1 MSSVKNMKP
10 LKHDKTAKTAPPF
23 HCLSPPP
30 HSFGLRSL
38 FAVFLGAAWQSDVAG
53 PDPGGQTV
61 RRPQG
66 GVAAGGPHLALRQGW
81 GNVTFVLIGHGVID
95 FPLQNFGIDLV
106 HDEIHFAQ

>member
-1 MSSVKNMKP
+1 MEKNCQDCSP
-10 LKHDKTAKTAPPF
+10 IS
-23 HCLSPPP
+23 LSEIPSP
-30 HSFGLRSL
+30 HSFGLRPL
-38 FAVFLGAAWQSDVAG
+38 CAVFLGAAWQSDVAG

-81 GNVTFVLIGHGVID
+81 GNVTLVLICHGVID
-95 FPLQNFGIDLV
+95 FSLQNFGIDVV

>member
-1 MSSVKNMKP
+1 MK
-10 LKHDKTAKTAPPF
+10 KTAKNGPQF
-23 HCLSPPP
+23 HCLRSPPP
-30 HSFGLRSL
+30 IHSFGLRPL
-38 FAVFLGAAWQSDVAG
+38 CAVFLGAAWQSDVTG

>member
-1 MSSVKNMKP
+1 MK
-10 LKHDKTAKTAPPF
+10 KTAKNGPQF
-23 HCLSPPP
+23 HCLRSPPP
-30 HSFGLRSL
+30 PIHSFGLRPL
-38 FAVFLGAAWQSDVAG
+38 CAVFLGAAWQSDVAG

>member
-1 MSSVKNMKP
+1 MK
-10 LKHDKTAKTAPPF
+10 KTAKNGPQF
-23 HCLSPPP
+23 HCLRSPPI
-30 HSFGLRSL
+30 HSFGLRPL
-38 FAVFLGAAWQSDVAG
+38 CPVFLGAAWQSDVAG

>member
-1 MSSVKNMKP
+1 MKKNCQDCSP
-10 LKHDKTAKTAPPF
+10 ISLSE
-23 HCLSPPP
+23 SPPP

-53 PDPGGQTV
+53 PDPGGQTL

-66 GVAAGGPHLALRQGW
+66 GVEAGRPHLALRQGW
-81 GNVTFVLIGHGVID
+81 GNVTLVLTGHGVID